1 MMDLLLVVVA
11 CVLVWCVLS
20 RGWELGYVTCCLVTL
35 TKGYNGQPHKHTGC
49 TRCNVAQTS

>member
-1 MMDLLLVVVA
+1 MMDLPLDVA

-35 TKGYNGQPHKHTGC
+35 TKEYSGQPHKHAAC
-49 TRCNVAQTS
+49 TRYCNVAQTS